1 MFTGIVEEIGQVASA
16 ADNRLII
23 AAPKIAP
30 KLQLG
35 DSVDVNGACLTVTV
49 FDENSFSVDVME
61 ETLERTSLGKLKS
74 GDRVNLETALTL
86 QKPLGGH
93 LVQGHVDSVGEV
105 ESVIKRAESTLIR
118 FAAPPDIM
126 CYVVEKGFIA
136 VNGVSLTVTQR
147 DGQGFSV
154 SIVNFTMQNTNLGE
168 LGAGDTV
175 NLEADIIA
183 KYVEQLHN
191 KGNETISMDFLQ
203 EHGFLNS

>member
-1 MFTGIVEEIGQVASA
+1 MFTGIVEEIGRVVSA

-35 DSVDVNGACLTVTV
+35 DSVDVNGACLTVTTI
-49 FDENSFSVDVME
+49 DKNSFSVDVME
-61 ETLERTSLGKLKS
+61 ETLERTSLGKLKF

-93 LVQGHVDSVGEV
+93 LVQGHVDTTGEV
-105 ESVIKRAESTLIR
+105 ESVSKRAESTLIR
-118 FAAPPDIM
+118 VAAPPDIM
-126 CYVVEKGFIA
+126 YYIVEKGFIA
-136 VNGVSLTVTQR
+136 VNGISLTVTGR
-147 DGQGFSV
+147 DAQGFSV
-154 SIVNFTMQNTNLGE
+154 SIVNFTMQNTIMGE
-168 LGAGDTV
+168 LRAGDMV

-191 KGNETISMDFLQ
+191 KGNKTISMDFLQ

>member
-1 MFTGIVEEIGQVASA
+1 MFTGIVEETGRVVSA

-23 AAPKIAP
+23 AAPKLAP
-30 KLQLG
+30 KLQMG
-35 DSVDVNGACLTVTV
+35 DSVDVNGACLTVTML
-49 FDENSFSVDVME
+49 DKDSFSVDIME

-86 QKPLGGH
+86 KKPLGGH
-93 LVQGHVDSVGEV
+93 LVQGHVDTTGEV
-105 ESVIKRAESTLIR
+105 ESVINRAESILIR
-118 FAAPPDIM
+118 IAALPDIM
-126 CYVVEKGFIA
+126 CYIVEKGFIA
-136 VNGVSLTVTQR
+136 VNGVSLTVTAR

-168 LGAGDTV
+168 LRAGDTV

-183 KYVEQLHN
+183 KYVEQLHK
-191 KGNETISMDFLQ
+191 KGNETITMDFLQ

>member
-1 MFTGIVEEIGQVASA
+1 MFTGIVEEIGTVVSS

-35 DSVDVNGACLTVTV
+35 DSVDVNGACLTVTM
-49 FDENSFSVDVME
+49 FDKTSFSVDIME

-74 GDRVNLETALTL
+74 GDSVNLETALTL

-93 LVQGHVDSVGEV
+93 LVQGHVDTTGEV
-105 ESVIKRAESTLIR
+105 ESVTKRAESTLIR
-118 FAAPPDIM
+118 VAAPPDIM
-126 CYVVEKGFIA
+126 CYIVEKGFIA
-136 VNGVSLTVTQR
+136 VNGVSLTVTER

-154 SIVNFTMQNTNLGE
+154 SIVNFTMKNTNLGE
-168 LGAGDTV
+168 LHEGDPV

-183 KYVEQLHN
+183 KYVEQLQT
-191 KGNETISMDFLQ
+191 KATEAISMDFLQ
-203 EHGFLNS
+203 QHGFLDS